1 LSAAPPPSE
10 EGENFEQVAT
20 ITAEEMEQNNGK
32 LVVDFDKQRVQK
44 IRVIAQNNGIIPDGK
59 PGAGSNSWLFVDEIS
74 IE

>member
-1 LSAAPPPSE
+1 
-10 EGENFEQVAT
+10 
-20 ITAEEMEQNNGK
+20 MEQNNGK

>member
-1 LSAAPPPSE
+1 LFAIFTKPSKSESGAP
-10 EGENFEQVAT
+10 